1 MTSRCRVPYVILDSF
16 QTERTDYSMDYEIV
30 NLEKKTAVG
39 IQARTSNLS
48 PDMGAVIGGLWQR
61 FFGEGLFFAVPEKAN
76 AKSIG
81 LYSNYS
87 DDMNEY
93 DVTVC
98 CEVDHAETVADG
110 LTVAEIPAGKYAKF
124 VVQGNMVTAVHDFWT
139 QLHKID
145 LPRAYTAD
153 FEEYQNTDE
162 NNAVIHI
169 YISLK
174 NES

>member
-1 MTSRCRVPYVILDSF
+1 
-16 QTERTDYSMDYEIV
+16 MDYEIV
-30 NLEKKTAVG
+30 NLEKKTVVG

-48 PDMGAVIGGLWQR
+48 PDMGAVIGGLWQK
-61 FFGEGLFFAVPEKAN
+61 FFGEGLFFAIPEKKN

-87 DDMNEY
+87 DSAEEY

-98 CEVDHAETVADG
+98 CEAENSGKIPDG
-110 LTVAEIPAGKYAKF
+110 LTAAEIPAGKYAKF

-139 QLHKID
+139 ELHKMD

-153 FEEYQNTDE
+153 FEEYQNADE
-162 NNAVIHI
+162 NNAIIHI

-174 NES
+174 NEV

>member
-1 MTSRCRVPYVILDSF
+1 
-16 QTERTDYSMDYEIV
+16 MDYEV
-30 NLEKKTAVG
+30 VTLEKKTVVG
-39 IQARTSNLS
+39 IQARTSNQS
-48 PDMGAVIGGLWQR
+48 PDMGALIGGLWQR
-61 FFGEGLFFAVPEKAN
+61 FFGEGLFFVIPDKTN

-87 DDMNEY
+87 DGMEEY

-98 CEVDHAETVADG
+98 CEVEHAENVPDG
-110 LTVAEIPAGKYAKF
+110 LIVGEIPAGKYAKF
-124 VVQGNMVTAVHDFWT
+124 VVQGNMVTAVHEFWT
-139 QLHKID
+139 ELHKMD

-153 FEEYQNTDE
+153 FEEYQNADE

-174 NES
+174 DTI

>member
-1 MTSRCRVPYVILDSF
+1 
-16 QTERTDYSMDYEIV
+16 MDYEIV
-30 NLEKKTAVG
+30 NLEKKTVVG

-48 PDMGAVIGGLWQR
+48 PDMGAVIGGLWQK
-61 FFGEGLFFAVPEKAN
+61 FFGEGLFFAIPEKKN

-87 DDMNEY
+87 DSAEEY

-98 CEVDHAETVADG
+98 CEAENSGKIPDG

-124 VVQGNMVTAVHDFWT
+124 VVQGNMVTAVRDFWT
-139 QLHKID
+139 ELHKMD

-153 FEEYQNTDE
+153 FEEYQNADE
-162 NNAVIHI
+162 NNAIIHI

-174 NES
+174 NEV